1 MAKNL
6 SNLRAPKKANTGRKR
21 VGRGMGSGMGK
32 TSARGH
38 KGQGSRSGFSLMR
51 GFEGG
56 QMPLHRRLPKRGFTN
71 IFRTEYTVVNLDRL
85 AELDVKEI
93 GLDDYKK
100 LGLASSKKALI
111 KILGSGE
118 LTSAV
123 TIHAHKFSK
132 SAVEKIEKA
141 GGKAVVGGGAAA
153 AAGLRI
159 SESQV
164 SKPRRCRALRCVREH
179 RASWFPDCQVSQAG
193 GIRREFR
200 QTGDVRAY
208 NGSWQDSSGGNA

>member
-6 SNLRAPKKANTGRKR
+6 SNLRAPRKANTGRKR

-32 TSARGH
+32 TSTRGH
-38 KGQGSRSGFSLMR
+38 KGQGSRTGSSLMR

-71 IFRTEYTVVNLDRL
+71 IFRTEYTVVNLDRIV
-85 AELDVKEI
+85 AQTEGKKVSEI
-93 GLDDYKK
+93 ALEDYKK

-118 LTSAV
+118 LTAAI

-132 SAVEKIEKA
+132 SAIEKIEKA
-141 GGKAVVGGGAAA
+141 GGKAVVLGAAPA
-153 AAGLRI
+153 AA
-159 SESQV
+159 
-164 SKPRRCRALRCVREH
+164 
-179 RASWFPDCQVSQAG
+179 
-193 GIRREFR
+193 
-200 QTGDVRAY
+200 
-208 NGSWQDSSGGNA
+208 

>member
-1 MAKNL
+1 MTKNL
-6 SNLRAPKKANTGRKR
+6 SNLRAPRKANTGRKR

-32 TSARGH
+32 TATRGH

-71 IFRTEYTVVNLDRL
+71 IFRTEYAVVNLDRIAAL
-85 AELDVKEI
+85 QVAEI

-100 LGLASSKKALI
+100 LGLVSSRKALV

-118 LTSAV
+118 LAAAV
-123 TIHAHKFSK
+123 TIHAHKFSR

-141 GGKAVVGGGAAA
+141 GGKAVVAGGDPAPAAA
-153 AAGLRI
+153 
-159 SESQV
+159 
-164 SKPRRCRALRCVREH
+164 
-179 RASWFPDCQVSQAG
+179 
-193 GIRREFR
+193 
-200 QTGDVRAY
+200 
-208 NGSWQDSSGGNA
+208 

>member
-6 SNLRAPKKANTGRKR
+6 SNLRAPRKANTGRKR

-32 TSARGH
+32 TSTRGH
-38 KGQGSRSGFSLMR
+38 KGQWSRSGASLMR

-85 AELDVKEI
+85 AELGVSEI
-93 GLDDYKK
+93 GLEDYRK
-100 LGLASSKKALI
+100 LGLVSSRKALV

-118 LTSAV
+118 LTSAI

-132 SAVEKIEKA
+132 SAAEKIEKA
-141 GGKAVVGGGAAA
+141 GGKAVVASAPAA
-153 AAGLRI
+153 
-159 SESQV
+159 
-164 SKPRRCRALRCVREH
+164 
-179 RASWFPDCQVSQAG
+179 
-193 GIRREFR
+193 
-200 QTGDVRAY
+200 
-208 NGSWQDSSGGNA
+208 